1 MRISDWSSD
10 VCSSDLHRVDLFSKV
25 AREAILLLLVK
36 IGFVHRAA
44 GEPAAAGGGRL
55 ARGVGLDVAVLAVLA
70 LAVRGGAQVDP
81 LLVAEMISPP
91 MMAVTR
97 PTKGVLPDAMAIAK
111 IGRAHV

>member
-81 LLVAEMISPP
+81 LLVALIAQEQRLA
-91 MMAVTR
+91 AVGDEDEGVVGEDRKSTR
-97 PTKGVLPDAMAIAK
+97 LNSS
-111 IGRAHV
+111 H